1 VKGAFLVSTSNHLF
15 DTVTDV
21 LVKLGGKYYPDDGAV
36 QLRDE
41 LGNLFTVYNYAEPSY
56 EYRDGPFTSALG
68 VEVPDLSSMFGLA
81 VECRNEQYFAMAAKA
96 IAQAS
101 DADVWVVDGDGV
113 VWPATKVDPA
123 QVRL

>member
-1 VKGAFLVSTSNHLF
+1 VKGAFLVSTSSHLF

-41 LGNLFTVYNYAEPSY
+41 LGNLFTVFDNAEPAD
-56 EYRDGPFTSALG
+56 EYRSGPFTGAPG
-68 VEVPDLSSMFGLA
+68 VEIPDLSVMFGVA
-81 VECRNEQYFAMAAKA
+81 VECRNEQYFAIATKT

-113 VWPATKVDPA
+113 VWSAAKVDPA
-123 QVRL
+123 KVCL